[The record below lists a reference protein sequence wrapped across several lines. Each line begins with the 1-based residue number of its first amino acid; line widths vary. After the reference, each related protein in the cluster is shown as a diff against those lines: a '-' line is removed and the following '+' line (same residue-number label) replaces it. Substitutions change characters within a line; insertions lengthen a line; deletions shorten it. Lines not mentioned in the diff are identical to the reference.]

1 MSDLGAGG
9 TVDYSNLPAY
19 SIRSQQSN
27 ATDIRRTVAPTPTVC
42 GTFHFANPTGFSGAG
57 DVIKGVLPGVDTTIL
72 NQGLLFRVV
81 DNNSTTAHVG
91 ITKASAVVGDAVLLQ
106 EGDEIYIPAKKLN
119 NIIIGHTTATSGI
132 TLSVL
137 GE

>member
-9 TVDYSNLPAY
+9 TIDYSAIGNFTTRAN
-19 SIRSQQSN
+19 SN
-27 ATDIRRTVAPTPTVC
+27 ATDIRRTIAPTPTVV
-42 GTFHFANPTGFSGAG
+42 GTFHFLNNAGFSGAG

-72 NQGLLFRVV
+72 NQGLLLRVV
-81 DNNSTTAHVG
+81 DNAAGTVGHVG
-91 ITKASAVVGDAVLLQ
+91 ITKASAVAGDAVLL
-106 EGDEIYIPAKKLN
+106 EAGDELYVPAKKLN
-119 NIIIGHTTATSGI
+119 DIIIGHTTATAGI

>member
-1 MSDLGAGG
+1 MSDLDANGN
-9 TVDYSNLPAY
+9 VDYSNIGNFTTRAN
-19 SIRSQQSN
+19 SN
-27 ATDIRRTVAPTPTVC
+27 ATDIRRTIAPTPTVC
-42 GTFHFANPTGFSGAG
+42 GTFHFLNAGFSGAG

-81 DNNSTTAHVG
+81 DNNTTTGHIG
-91 ITKASAVVGDAVLLQ
+91 ITKAGANSGDAVLL
-106 EGDEIYIPAKKLN
+106 ESGDEIYIPAKKLN
-119 NIIIGHTTATSGI
+119 DIIIGHTTATSGI